1 MSRPRPRVVPL
12 DSVPAIPA
20 DEAPTKVRIAR
31 LVTREGCGSNLPAE
45 MLAATRK
52 EAEMLNGLAKAAGIE
67 PE

>member
-1 MSRPRPRVVPL
+1 
-12 DSVPAIPA
+12 
-20 DEAPTKVRIAR
+20 
-31 LVTREGCGSNLPAE
+31 